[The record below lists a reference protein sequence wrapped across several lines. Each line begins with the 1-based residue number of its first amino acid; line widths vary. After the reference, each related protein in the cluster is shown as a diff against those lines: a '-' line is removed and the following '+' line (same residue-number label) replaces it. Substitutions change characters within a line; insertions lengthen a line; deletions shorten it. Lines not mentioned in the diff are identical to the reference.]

1 VQLVIAV
8 VDEERTEELL
18 AGFLELGV
26 TGATVLQSEGMGRLL
41 ANEAPI
47 FAGLEA
53 LRRARPRNHTL
64 FSVMDGRQ
72 GGARDGAG
80 ARGVRALDAP
90 RRIVFA
96 VPVSRVEGCRGSW
109 AGRAG
114 AHVRC
119 AWSSAPC
126 WATWRPTRAH
136 RRAPGRRRARGVAWC

>member
-64 FSVMDGRQ
+64 FSVMDDDKVQRVIALVREVCGPLEAPSSGIVCVLPVTHVEGLSKEL
-72 GGARDGAG
+72 GGA
-80 ARGVRALDAP
+80 
-90 RRIVFA
+90 
-96 VPVSRVEGCRGSW
+96 
-109 AGRAG
+109 
-114 AHVRC
+114 
-119 AWSSAPC
+119 
-126 WATWRPTRAH
+126 
-136 RRAPGRRRARGVAWC
+136 